1 MLDLLLDLAK
11 MNSASSKPKPNIA
24 LGKECQEKKWLAPE
38 LVIGNLQKRCGKYHV
53 LAAVY
58 HW

>member
-53 LAAVY
+53 LAVY